1 MEQDKQKQ
9 RRRNLIIGWS
19 MGILTIIFYTA
30 AIYFH

>member
-9 RRRNLIIGWS
+9 RRKNVVIGWS
-19 MGILTIIFYTA
+19 MGILTIIFYAA